1 MLKRSL
7 LQNSKKLYRN
17 KILIRSSR
25 KIHKYLS
32 LAISAQL
39 LLWTISGI
47 YFSFNKIEDVRGS
60 QYLKPKEIIETAKEI
75 KIEAQQALILVA
87 EKTYLT
93 PKSVTEITEN
103 ESGSEYRGRSLP
115 LYKIEAISEKNKE
128 INVYVDPFSKKIVAV
143 RSNQWRI
150 WDFMWGIHIMDWDER
165 DNIGNIFLK
174 LFSILALLSALSG
187 IYLFFKSSRERK
199 LTES

>member
-1 MLKRSL
+1 
-7 LQNSKKLYRN
+7 
-17 KILIRSSR
+17 LIRSPR

-32 LAISAQL
+32 LAISVQL

-60 QYLKPKEIIETAKEI
+60 QYLKPKEVIETAKGI
-75 KIEAQQALILVA
+75 KIEAQQAIDLVA

-93 PKSVTEITEN
+93 PKAVIEITEE
-103 ESGSEYRGRSLP
+103 ESGAEYRGRSLP
-115 LYKIEAISEKNKE
+115 LYKIKTISEDSKE
-128 INVYVDPFSKKIVAV
+128 INVYVDPFSKEIVAV

-150 WDFMWGIHIMDWDER
+150 WDFMWGIHIMDWNER

-174 LFSILALLSALSG
+174 IFSILALISSLSG
-187 IYLFFKSSRERK
+187 IYLFFTSASRLK
-199 LTES
+199 G

>member
-1 MLKRSL
+1 MLKRLL
-7 LQNSKKLYRN
+7 LQNFKKLYRN
-17 KILIRSSR
+17 KILIRSPR

-47 YFSFNKIEDVRGS
+47 YFSFNNIEDVRGS
-60 QYLKPKEIIETAKEI
+60 QYLKPKEVIETAKGI

-93 PKSVTEITEN
+93 PKAVIEITEE
-103 ESGSEYRGRSLP
+103 ESGAEYRGRSLP
-115 LYKIEAISEKNKE
+115 LYKIETISEDSKE
-128 INVYVDPFSKKIVAV
+128 INVYVDPFSKEIVAV

-174 LFSILALLSALSG
+174 IFSILALTECLIWHLPFL
-187 IYLFFKSSRERK
+187 YLC
-199 LTES
+199 

>member
-7 LQNSKKLYRN
+7 PQNSKKLYRN
-17 KILIRSSR
+17 KILIRSPR

-60 QYLKPKEIIETAKEI
+60 QYLKPKEVIETTKGI
-75 KIEAQQALILVA
+75 KLEAQQALTLVV

-93 PKSVTEITEN
+93 PKAVIEITEE
-103 ESGSEYRGRSLP
+103 ESGAEYRGRSLP
-115 LYKIEAISEKNKE
+115 LYKIETISEDSKE
-128 INVYVDPFSKKIVAV
+128 INVYVDPFSKEIVAV

-150 WDFMWGIHIMDWDER
+150 WDFMWGVHIMDWDER

-174 LFSILALLSALSG
+174 IFSILALLSTLSG
-187 IYLFFKSSRERK
+187 IYLFFASSSK
-199 LTES
+199 IKN

>member
-1 MLKRSL
+1 MIKSP
-7 LQNSKKLYRN
+7 
-17 KILIRSSR
+17 R

-47 YFSFNKIEDVRGS
+47 YFSFNNIEDVRGS
-60 QYLKPKEIIETAKEI
+60 QYLKPKEVIETAKGI
-75 KIEAQQALILVA
+75 KIEAQQAIDLVA

-93 PKSVTEITEN
+93 PKSVIEITE
-103 ESGSEYRGRSLP
+103 EQSGAEYRGRSLP
-115 LYKIEAISEKNKE
+115 LYKIKTISEDSKE
-128 INVYVDPFSKKIVAV
+128 INVYVDPFSKEIVAV

-150 WDFMWGIHIMDWDER
+150 WDFMWGIHIMDWNER

-174 LFSILALLSALSG
+174 IFSILALISSLSG
-187 IYLFFKSSRERK
+187 IYLFFTSASRLK
-199 LTES
+199 G

>member
-1 MLKRSL
+1 M
-7 LQNSKKLYRN
+7 
-17 KILIRSSR
+17 IRSPR

-32 LAISAQL
+32 LAISIQL

-47 YFSFNKIEDVRGS
+47 YFSFNNIEDVRGS
-60 QYLKPKEIIETAKEI
+60 QYLKPKEVIETAKGI

-93 PKSVTEITEN
+93 PKAVIEITEE
-103 ESGSEYRGRSLP
+103 ESGAEYRGRTLP
-115 LYKIEAISEKNKE
+115 LYKIEATSAKDEEIS
-128 INVYVDPFSKKIVAV
+128 VYVDPFSKEIVAV

-165 DNIGNIFLK
+165 DNIENIFLK
-174 LFSILALLSALSG
+174 IFSILALLSALSG
-187 IYLFFKSSRERK
+187 IYLFFTSTSKQK
-199 LTES
+199 I

>member
-1 MLKRSL
+1 MLKRLL
-7 LQNSKKLYRN
+7 LQNCKKLYRIN
-17 KILIRSSR
+17 LIRSSR

-32 LAISAQL
+32 LAISIQL
-39 LLWTISGI
+39 LLWTVSGI

-60 QYLKPKEIIETAKEI
+60 QYLKPKEVIETTKGI
-75 KIEAQQALILVA
+75 KIEAQQASTLVV

-93 PKSVTEITEN
+93 PKAVIEITEE
-103 ESGSEYRGRSLP
+103 ESGAEYRGRSLP
-115 LYKIEAISEKNKE
+115 LYKIETISEDSKE
-128 INVYVDPFSKKIVAV
+128 INVYVDPFSKEIVAV

-174 LFSILALLSALSG
+174 IFSILALLSALSG
-187 IYLFFKSSRERK
+187 IYLFFTSSSK
-199 LTES
+199 IKN

>member
-1 MLKRSL
+1 MLKRLL
-7 LQNSKKLYRN
+7 LQNCKKLYRIN
-17 KILIRSSR
+17 LIRSSR

-32 LAISAQL
+32 LAISIQL
-39 LLWTISGI
+39 LLWTVSGI

-60 QYLKPKEIIETAKEI
+60 QYLKPKEVIETTKGI
-75 KIEAQQALILVA
+75 KIEAQQALTLVV

-93 PKSVTEITEN
+93 PKTFIEITEE
-103 ESGSEYRGRSLP
+103 ESGAEYRGRSLP
-115 LYKIEAISEKNKE
+115 LYKIETISEDSKE
-128 INVYVDPFSKKIVAV
+128 INVYVDPFSKEIVAV

-174 LFSILALLSALSG
+174 IFSILALLSALSG
-187 IYLFFKSSRERK
+187 IYLFFTSSSK
-199 LTES
+199 IKN